1 MRRVFQV
8 VGLFSYR
15 GVSIEDVRSECQILE
30 NALSIIPDLCK
41 IFMGHTRGSDTFSST
56 FYVREAWTD
65 SPWLSPLTSDY
76 IDTILKRKYYEAK
89 RSR

>member
-15 GVSIEDVRSECQILE
+15 GVSIEDVRSQSPTLE
-30 NALSIIPDLCK
+30 EATSVITELCK

-65 SPWLSPLTSDY
+65 SPWLSPLASNH
-76 IDTILKRKYYEAK
+76 IDTILKRKYYETK
-89 RSR
+89 RTY